1 MILLFH
7 NFLHFAKLLNK
18 KYGTHT
24 ESRILHL
31 HKIFYSAHQ
40 IMKRLLIIICSCLL
54 YIGLCSA
61 KTKIYLE
68 RKQKNAQTRSLV
80 TEPTANHEGNTIYL
94 QSDVSIKELQVT
106 VKDEKGNI
114 ISSEFISLSSQQ
126 SYAFSIG
133 GAKEGIYILELNDGK
148 EEYYGYFEIY

>member
-1 MILLFH
+1 
-7 NFLHFAKLLNK
+7 
-18 KYGTHT
+18 
-24 ESRILHL
+24 
-31 HKIFYSAHQ
+31 
-40 IMKRLLIIICSCLL
+40 
-54 YIGLCSA
+54 
-61 KTKIYLE
+61 
-68 RKQKNAQTRSLV
+68 
-80 TEPTANHEGNTIYL
+80 
-94 QSDVSIKELQVT
+94 VT

>member
-1 MILLFH
+1 
-7 NFLHFAKLLNK
+7 
-18 KYGTHT
+18 
-24 ESRILHL
+24 
-31 HKIFYSAHQ
+31 
-40 IMKRLLIIICSCLL
+40 MKRLLIIICSCLL

-68 RKQKNAQTRSLV
+68 RKQKNSQTRSLV

>member
-1 MILLFH
+1 
-7 NFLHFAKLLNK
+7 
-18 KYGTHT
+18 
-24 ESRILHL
+24 
-31 HKIFYSAHQ
+31 
-40 IMKRLLIIICSCLL
+40 MKRLLIIICSCLL

-80 TEPTANHEGNTIYL
+80 TEPTANHEGNTIY
-94 QSDVSIKELQVT
+94 LQVT

>member
-1 MILLFH
+1 
-7 NFLHFAKLLNK
+7 
-18 KYGTHT
+18 
-24 ESRILHL
+24 
-31 HKIFYSAHQ
+31 
-40 IMKRLLIIICSCLL
+40 MKRLLIIICSCLL

-80 TEPTANHEGNTIYL
+80 TAPTANHEGNTIYL

-114 ISSEFISLSSQQ
+114 ISSEFISLSSLQ
-126 SYAFSIG
+126 SYALSIG
-133 GAKEGIYILELNDGK
+133 GAKEGIYIFLLKVSGHIRVGILRECWPKLQHILLLWSKVPPYRNLVLFWGRAV
-148 EEYYGYFEIY
+148 

>member
-1 MILLFH
+1 
-7 NFLHFAKLLNK
+7 
-18 KYGTHT
+18 
-24 ESRILHL
+24 
-31 HKIFYSAHQ
+31 
-40 IMKRLLIIICSCLL
+40 MKRLLIIICSCLL

-106 VKDEKGNI
+106 VKTKKETSFLQ
-114 ISSEFISLSSQQ
+114 SSFLSLPSNPML
-126 SYAFSIG
+126 F
-133 GAKEGIYILELNDGK
+133 L
-148 EEYYGYFEIY
+148 

>member
-1 MILLFH
+1 
-7 NFLHFAKLLNK
+7 
-18 KYGTHT
+18 
-24 ESRILHL
+24 
-31 HKIFYSAHQ
+31 
-40 IMKRLLIIICSCLL
+40 MKRLLIIICSCLL

-148 EEYYGYFEIY
+148 EEYYVSPR